1 MKMPRFRIS
10 SIMVLVAII
19 GLNCWAILTILDERS
34 PIADRVGIGALPMA
48 NILIIVPLVSYPH
61 RGNRRF
67 LWGFEVVG
75 AAAVTLYVA
84 LRILHPAGVPFV
96 RYYTRLAADALI
108 RAWGSPWS
116 WTNPRFLV
124 GSIIVSLWVSLPQLA
139 FDLIG
144 GFLTRHL
151 RIR

>member
-10 SIMVLVAII
+10 SIMVLVGII

-48 NILIIVPLVSYPH
+48 NILIIVPLVIYPY
-61 RGNRRF
+61 RSCRRF
-67 LWGFEVVG
+67 LWGFEVFG
-75 AAAVTLYVA
+75 ASAVTLYVA
-84 LRILHPAGVPFV
+84 LRILHPAGVPVV

-108 RAWGSPWS
+108 RAWGSPWG
-116 WTNPRFLV
+116 WTYLRFLV
-124 GSIIVSLWVSLPQLA
+124 GSILVSLWLTLPQLA
-139 FDLIG
+139 FALIG